1 MAKSLF
7 DHIKAIT
14 NEQNPKYFDTLE
26 EADKKSWSNYMI
38 HRFLS
43 MNPDWV
49 DLIAE
54 LQPYTQSLPPKA
66 LYLAHIGILPKG
78 RHFLRYVKGKKTDK
92 YEDWLVDLM
101 VKDYQCSKK
110 EATEYLEILYNS
122 AKFDPVILT
131 KPKNGRIIQN
141 HLGHRGEF
149 NQLKLLCRALCRHVK
164 APRTIQNIAKQIQA
178 HR

>member
-66 LYLAHIGILPKG
+66 LYLAYIGILPKG

-92 YEDWLVDLM
+92 YEDWLVELM
-101 VKDYQCSKK
+101 TKDYQCSKK
-110 EATEYLEILYNS
+110 EANEYLEILYNS
-122 AKFDPVILT
+122 REGREHIKYVCEKYGTEKKQIT
-131 KPKNGRIIQN
+131 K
-141 HLGHRGEF
+141 
-149 NQLKLLCRALCRHVK
+149 LKLKV
-164 APRTIQNIAKQIQA
+164 
-178 HR
+178 